1 MWIRSTYRALWL
13 ALLLCCVLGP
23 GCSLDEAE
31 ANVRG
36 AKKKIENLTPY
47 VPTSH
52 TYIPVGISALCTAAL
67 AVIRIIKER
76 RNTNRMKAAIKAKAK
91 QIDKII
97 AAPANPDPTKPNPV
111 LAYMRLNHST
121 ATGKKLAALNDFDAV
136 REGEL

>member
-1 MWIRSTYRALWL
+1 MGEPAEVSSQLVSSRGGRVANPPHTNKGGRMWIRSTYRALWL

-67 AVIRIIKER
+67 AVIRIIKEW
-76 RNTNRMKAAIKAKAK
+76 NK
-91 QIDKII
+91 QK
-97 AAPANPDPTKPNPV
+97 N
-111 LAYMRLNHST
+111 
-121 ATGKKLAALNDFDAV
+121 KK
-136 REGEL
+136 E